1 MHGFRSLL
9 GAAVVFTLAAH
20 LTAQNAPQN
29 QTGTYD
35 RTQIAAG
42 AIIYGQC
49 VLCHGVNGD
58 QITGVD
64 LRQGK
69 FLTVAS
75 DADLVRL
82 LATGRPG
89 AGMPAFTMLRSD
101 EVAALIAYIR
111 SGFDSVASGVKVGD
125 AARGA
130 ALFSGKGACATCHR
144 VGGRGAYAAS
154 DL

>member
-1 MHGFRSLL
+1 MNGFRSVL

-89 AGMPAFTMLRSD
+89 AGRPAVTMLRS
-101 EVAALIAYIR
+101 EEQAGQLVY
-111 SGFDSVASGVKVGD
+111 ASGRFSMM
-125 AARGA
+125 AAVV
-130 ALFSGKGACATCHR
+130 ATYTAQPRRRH
-144 VGGRGAYAAS
+144 ATSAIN
-154 DL
+154 